1 MHKADTIVD
10 TVLLSIGSIYSL
22 ANIEH
27 ILGIIILVI
36 QLLWILTK
44 LTVKVIEAIKNKDD
58 LNAFDPDVE
67 NIIGSLEDIRESLT
81 TESEEENDD
90 NSKP

>member
-10 TVLLSIGSIYSL
+10 TVLLSIGSLYSL

-36 QLLWILTK
+36 QLVWIVTK
-44 LTVKVIEAIKNKDD
+44 LTVKIVNAIKSKED
-58 LNAFDPDVE
+58 LSTFDPDVE
-67 NIIGSLEDIRESLT
+67 NVIGSLEDIRDSLT

-90 NSKP
+90 NSEP